1 MYASWAV
8 MLRHLSLYGNLVI
21 NPRLIAP
28 SDSLYLMSS
37 EKTEH
42 RCQPPIFHYI
52 FSTAFPSECDAH
64 ALLSCIAYPNM
75 SAVPSAGGRRTE

>member
-37 EKTEH
+37 EKTEVGVSH
-42 RCQPPIFHYI
+42 
-52 FSTAFPSECDAH
+52 
-64 ALLSCIAYPNM
+64 LLSTIYFNLPLILHVMLTLC
-75 SAVPSAGGRRTE
+75 